1 MGDLLK
7 DLAGV
12 GSGLSTA
19 GVTAGATVGSG
30 GMKLVGNAAMDVADD
45 VVQSQAEEFLWDLAQ
60 SVVDGTQMIFHM
72 IVSLLL
78 QLSEPQ
84 VTGEF
89 IYTMGGRIFFISLP
103 LIVAFAAIRIIGASL
118 RAQALTGAR
127 DAFLGAGVSVLG
139 TVALVPLTA
148 VAVRAVDAVANGMIT
163 ATLSDGEEFVDD
175 VMAAVV
181 QLGTMMGNTVSGAE
195 VSGPVQPWEVAAGGA
210 ITTSLICIAA
220 GGLLLVSCLVIG
232 LALVARNML
241 LYIVIVVG
249 PLCLSG
255 IAWEPTRRW
264 ASVWLGWMVA
274 LIFTKLA
281 IVVVMGLGVLAVTST
296 IQSGEVSADPL
307 PGLTTVLSGVLM
319 LILAAFMPI
328 ACFALFGWMGEAGV
342 RELQGAADGAQ
353 GMLTSAPAAA
363 LSASQSA
370 GGRLSSLLE
379 SSGSDKGGDAGLAG
393 GGTGG
398 ADGAADAAMTAQT
411 GAGAG
416 AAVGTTAATGG
427 LAAGAVVAA
436 EAANGVKDAGEE
448 VADGVKENIGGAVS
462 ETTETGGE
470 SSAGAPSA
478 TGGGGEQPFTWEQPA
493 PGESTENGGSAA
505 PAVAEGPVS
514 GEGSAEA
521 GSVPSD
527 VSPGEVPESS
537 APVDAAPPVEQTPL
551 SEPAPV
557 PADTGAAPEA
567 TVGEAPPAPVSAPLE
582 VPVTGENAEGGK

>member
-7 DLAGV
+7 DLAGA
-12 GSGLSTA
+12 GLGLQKAPAAAA
-19 GVTAGATVGSG
+19 GTVAGG
-30 GMKLVGNAAMDVADD
+30 GMSLVGNAAKDAVGAAIEGK
-45 VVQSQAEEFLWDLAQ
+45 AEEFLWDLAQ
-60 SVVDGTQMIFHM
+60 SVVDGTQVLFHL
-72 IVSLLL
+72 IIGLLL

-103 LIVAFAAIRIIGASL
+103 LIVAFAAMRIIAASL
-118 RAQALTGAR
+118 RAQALSGAR
-127 DAFLGAGVSVLG
+127 DAFLGAAASVLG

-163 ATLSDGEEFVDD
+163 ATLNDGDEFVDE

-181 QLGTMMGNTVSGAE
+181 QLGTIVGNLVGGEE
-195 VSGPVQPWEVAAGGA
+195 VSGPISPWEVPAGGVIA
-210 ITTSLICIAA
+210 TSLICLFAA
-220 GGLLLVSCLVIG
+220 LLLLLACVVIG

-255 IAWEPTRRW
+255 LAWGPTRRW
-264 ASVWLGWMVA
+264 ASIWMGWMVA

-281 IVVVMGLGVLAVTST
+281 IVVVMGLGVLAVTAT

-307 PGLTTVLSGVLM
+307 PGLTTVLSGILM

-353 GMLTSAPAAA
+353 GMLTSTPAAA
-363 LSASQSA
+363 LSASQTA

-379 SSGSDKGGDAGLAG
+379 GGGSGKGDGAGLAG
-393 GGTGG
+393 GETDG
-398 ADGAADAAMTAQT
+398 ADRAAEAATAAQT
-411 GAGAG
+411 GAEAG
-416 AAVGTTAATGG
+416 AVAGTGG

-436 EAANGVKDAGEE
+436 EAANEAKDAGEE
-448 VADGVKENIGGAVS
+448 VADGVKDNIDGAVS

-470 SSAGAPSA
+470 GAKSTPSST
-478 TGGGGEQPFTWEQPA
+478 TGDGGEQAFSWEQPA
-493 PGESTENGGSAA
+493 PGESAENGGSGALMGA
-505 PAVAEGPVS
+505 DEPFIGEGPAAADPAPVY
-514 GEGSAEA
+514 A
-521 GSVPSD
+521 
-527 VSPGEVPESS
+527 SPGEVRENS
-537 APVDAAPPVEQTPL
+537 APVESAPPVEQMPL
-551 SEPAPV
+551 SDPAPF
-557 PADTGAAPEA
+557 PTDIGASSEA
-567 TVGEAPPAPVSAPLE
+567 TAGDAPPALGSGPLE
-582 VPVTGENAEGGK
+582 GPVTGENAEGGN